1 MFNPC
6 EQGWQMRDSGF
17 VVTFG
22 EKEELWLMA
31 KEAESSHYHLP
42 CAVSLLLPGDVGDE
56 ATCAWIEN

>member
-1 MFNPC
+1 
-6 EQGWQMRDSGF
+6 MRDSGF

-31 KEAESSHYHLP
+31 KEAESSHYHFP
-42 CAVSLLLPGDVGDE
+42 WAVSLLLPGDVGDE